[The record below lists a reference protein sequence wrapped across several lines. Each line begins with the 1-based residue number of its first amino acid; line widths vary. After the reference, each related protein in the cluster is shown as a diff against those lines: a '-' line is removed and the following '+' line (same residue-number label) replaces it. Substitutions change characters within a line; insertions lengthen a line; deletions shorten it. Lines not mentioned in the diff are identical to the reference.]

1 MGPDRR
7 LLTEALLYFTDA
19 SDTASSAGSPGKADI
34 VLRDYQ
40 MEVARPALEG
50 KNIIVCLP
58 TGSGKTRVAVY
69 VTKQHLDGRRKE
81 GLPGKVVVLVN
92 KVPPVASP
100 PYTSSASAFCS
111 SLDLLYSR
119 QACTCL
125 LDLLYSRQ
133 ACTCL
138 LDLLY
143 SRQACTCLLYSRQ
156 ACTCLLVEREIL
168 WECCRVENAVPQSI
182 NVVSRT
188 TNDRFSSE

>member
-1 MGPDRR
+1 MDTRSG
-7 LLTEALLYFTDA
+7 LQTEALLYFTDG
-19 SDTASSAGSPGKADI
+19 SDTASSAGSPRKADI

-69 VTKQHLDGRRKE
+69 ITKQHLDGRRRE
-81 GLPGKVVVLVN
+81 RLPGKVVVLVN

-100 PYTSSASAFCS
+100 LYTSSASTFCS
-111 SLDLLYSR
+111 ALDLLYSR

-125 LDLLYSRQ
+125 LM
-133 ACTCL
+133 
-138 LDLLY
+138 
-143 SRQACTCLLYSRQ
+143 
-156 ACTCLLVEREIL
+156 EREIL
-168 WECCRVENAVPQSI
+168 WEYCGVENAVPQSI